1 MRLLFVTDRL
11 KIFCFLH
18 KQLDSRRLDVFLV
31 IIEGLDR
38 VWPHFFPLNKVLT
51 TSASRG
57 MTDLFC

>member
-11 KIFCFLH
+11 KILCFLH

-31 IIEGLDR
+31 IIECLDGVR
-38 VWPHFFPLNKVLT
+38 PHFFPLNKGTT
-51 TSASRG
+51 TSASNG